1 MFFPLYIIIFLLLF
15 IIIIVVLL
23 HKQTAN
29 TRKEESN
36 HANRAYQQKQ
46 SIYNTYHTPTDN
58 TLKYNCIMSN
68 ISLCNVLALL
78 FAISIIPTVLGS
90 DCTFSTSGSHSIS
103 VDCNLTNTIEVS
115 SDLTIIGTKSDN
127 ALTMITRPGNGR
139 HFYNNGHAL
148 TLKNLHLTGG
158 VATSSP
164 NPAYSS
170 IQEAGIGGSIFMI
183 QGNLIISNCFFSSNT
198 ACAGGAIFY
207 YSRNNKGS
215 CSGADKT
222 TREACL
228 GAGTCTD
235 PSNTVVD
242 VNKDAC
248 LQSGTC
254 TCPGGADG
262 PGNKGECEGRGGC
275 SWTPTNTWTS
285 AGLTWSLLSGE
296 DYCGQVT
303 IEDTKFSGNKA
314 EICGNEQTQHFML
327 SDVSTT
333 LVIDSGV
340 GGAMY
345 IGSTYDIAGTGSTS
359 NNINVSKSVFSSN
372 NAYLGGALYI
382 LEGKHWPGKD
392 ISFTDTVF
400 SGNGPREYE
409 YSNDGPFTQGGGA
422 IAFVETAGIINEE
435 APPVTTL
442 SFNRCKFV
450 DNKAD
455 EKSKGSIL
463 LHISRKP
470 SSATGDWKPILDL
483 DQTTSVYQNSDPLAG
498 MKTPD
503 RRDFNSIGVNANLVT
518 AADTSDGYTFQK
530 IDSDYM
536 FIHRFVKTCSSDFP
550 SISSSILEIIAVS
563 NSGIFTTKSTSEGNI
578 NGYATNDVVTIAS
591 CTDSDNNGNYQ
602 IGSISGNEITLV
614 DKYTKAA
621 IVTIES
627 LDGMSCTIERAALE
641 ISSCTTSISEHLC
654 CEATPEISGIT
665 LREGG
670 TAVSTGTSLGG
681 TFATITGIN
690 FKTPNTAVPNNVI
703 AILSISAAGTY
714 RTTDNSAVAGT
725 GINSYAVD
733 DIVIIEGCSH
743 EDSLKNNGAFIISS
757 ISGNNITLIHKDT
770 FGAIATGTNKAGCKI
785 KNPNIVVTTNGVIWP
800 YVEVDSGNTILYATT
815 PSGLGANIP
824 VKIAINGVMSKY
836 DTIKFSYTLPNI
848 TAVPQIPKISGGSSS
863 KVKINVV
870 EFGTPAHVE
879 SLSIFIAAEGA
890 SACGGTACDNLNINA
905 GQVPADD
912 SVITISSVTTS
923 GVYTTADGGNPPGP
937 GIDNYHVNDIVV
949 VAGCTDTNKNG
960 EWKISTIN
968 GNDITLVHVDTGAAQ
983 SVSAQTDRGNCK
995 IYKLAGVNDIICDY
1009 SAAGAKEA
1017 CMDIVLAA
1025 GGQKS
1030 PPRTFCYGSEDEGA
1044 IIITKNAPDVTEGT
1058 SDSNYKLNLKDGV
1071 TRTQNVTVAITV
1083 NNTNDALP
1091 CTVSPTS
1098 VTFLISDTTDKTIT
1112 ITTSSNSVDE
1122 GTGYIVNQC
1131 TITHTISTTDPVYS
1145 LVDAESIKM
1154 NVTNDDNANVNLWY
1168 DKVYPVKFLAFYAN
1182 EGDSVA
1188 YDIKLETEPVADV
1201 TVTIDIN
1208 LNPLNDIEVAV
1219 GVITITS
1226 VTTNGVYTTADGSP
1240 AGTGIS
1246 SYTVNDIVTI
1256 KSCSASTENNG
1267 FFKISAITGNEITL
1281 INRATNGAIVTGA
1294 NHAGCTISKQ
1304 RMHPSP
1310 TPSITPSSSEL
1321 TFTSSNWDVYQTV
1334 TLTSADDKIEH
1345 DLSRFAILHTI
1356 STSDTVFQDKINALT
1371 TIKAIMDVG
1380 DNDDVGILHN
1390 ANNVTLNLVSTDSNT
1405 DKEVKV
1411 TKLNSEPVADV
1422 KIVVE
1427 IQAGKDF
1434 LTVTPT
1440 FITISKTN
1448 WDQENTAFTFHSGA
1462 ITGSDDNAIVTLRAE
1477 SDDLKYNTLNAA
1489 SFQFSITSNDDK
1501 GTLTG
1506 ISTEIQEVV
1515 EKGSVSYD
1523 IKLSK
1528 SGRNETVTVD
1538 ITATSSV
1545 PNLPCEVIPPSVT
1558 FAALP
1563 EADQNADAK
1572 SIIVKTSGNRIH
1584 DVNDPIA
1591 ICLVTH
1597 SVTSSDALYSGIS
1610 SQVLTVHVK
1619 NDDAADVK
1627 LWSINPTTQLP
1638 EYDVK
1643 FLSFY
1648 AEEGKSAMYA
1658 LRLESQP
1665 TDDVYIATSIA
1676 LDNNEFIPPPAPS
1689 IIAQPSS
1696 LLFTQ
1701 QNWNIYQNISLISQS
1716 DNIVHE
1722 LARFQVLHVVTT
1734 NDAIYAR
1741 EVNTT
1746 TNSILAVIDV
1756 GDDDT
1761 TGIEV
1766 NLLDEDLTLV
1776 EDGNSKRVKVSRLT
1790 SQPVSDVTI
1799 TATIPDEWANVV
1811 KVTPASVTI
1820 DEDQWDNVIANN
1832 IFTFNALTGAT
1843 KSASLDI
1850 ELQSDS
1856 DDVKYK
1862 LGSNKALVTAYV
1874 STAADAPTTN
1884 ITYSPPATSAE
1895 RLAKFVFST
1904 SKSDVVKFFYRL
1916 EGPTPIAKGELACPG
1931 GVCKAGK
1938 GVSFQTPMLDFG
1950 RHRIVVQAVTAANT
1964 QDPNGASH
1972 EWEISHCNDPNR
1984 VPSQYAKIEDNGAL
1998 ECIDC
2003 PHATGAN
2010 CDVMDAEWEHIYA
2023 NPEWWTSGSRE
2034 DNYYLCPLKKACIGG
2049 VKASVNGTLTV
2060 EKYRCALGYAGTVCA
2075 TCDEGYFLS
2084 EEQCIK
2090 CPEQKADANAVVVGT
2105 FSAIFIVFVLMLLNV
2120 MRVKTSKHHWNIMR
2134 ASTIEKKKN
2143 RKLDRKTLKQMR
2155 IFSRFAAT
2163 TLKTFIGYV
2172 QILSVSDTAFNIPW
2186 PKGFLSFLRILA
2198 PINLDFLSIS
2208 GVGCVVKFDFYT
2220 SYVTMMAMPLL
2231 LLLFVVVAYSLGLR
2245 RHKVYFGKQFTPVMA
2260 KSYTNHV
2267 LQFTMWIVIIF
2278 YPPVSRRAIQ
2288 YITCSE
2294 AIDGKHYLTQD
2305 YTLECFNE
2313 QWHTYFPYAMTA
2325 LIVYPLGIPAF
2336 FAFKLWSRHDKLKDS
2351 NVHARYG
2358 FLYEM
2363 YRDENYWWD
2372 VYEMLQKLFLTGVIV
2387 LIFPGKTLQVV
2398 IVVLAD
2404 LCFLMNLL
2412 IQKPHKEGPTRNLA
2426 MMANMACTLTMY
2438 CGLVLVSV
2446 PETGKQYS
2454 LLFDFIL
2461 ILMNG
2466 VVAVYAAIHI
2476 SPFKLFF
2483 IYVAGRARI
2492 KRQQAEELEKKRRR
2506 SLLPS
2511 TDRAKVG
2518 HVARSFT
2525 TRNMSQIIPAQK
2537 AKKNHEQHE
2546 ETEQNALRR
2555 DMVHEI
2561 TDEDHHNTTI
2571 NGVKG
2576 PHEL

>member
-1 MFFPLYIIIFLLLF
+1 M
-15 IIIIVVLL
+15 
-23 HKQTAN
+23 
-29 TRKEESN
+29 
-36 HANRAYQQKQ
+36 
-46 SIYNTYHTPTDN
+46 
-58 TLKYNCIMSN
+58 
-68 ISLCNVLALL
+68 
-78 FAISIIPTVLGS
+78 LGS

-103 VDCNLTNTIEVS
+103 VDCNLPNTVEVS

-127 ALTMITRPGNGR
+127 ALTMITGPENGR

-158 VATSSP
+158 VATSSQ
-164 NPAYSS
+164 NPANSS
-170 IQEAGIGGSIFMI
+170 EAGIGGSILMI
-183 QGNLIISNCFFSSNT
+183 GRKILTIDNCLFSSNT

-207 YSRNNKGS
+207 YSTNSKI
-215 CSGADKT
+215 CSTPSYTD
-222 TREACL
+222 EVSCL
-228 GAGTCTD
+228 GAGRCMH
-235 PSNTVVD
+235 SEKVVPEFTKES
-242 VNKDAC
+242 VC
-248 LQSGTC
+248 LNQGTC
-254 TCPGGADG
+254 CQTAAPEEPCEKAILKSVCDAD
-262 PGNKGECEGRGGC
+262 PALVY
-275 SWTPTNTWTS
+275 TYYTWTS
-285 AGLTWSLLSGE
+285 HGFTWTLDSGLNR
-296 DYCGQVT
+296 CGQVT
-303 IEDTKFSGNKA
+303 IENTKFSGNKA
-314 EICGNEQTQHFML
+314 QTDGCSSHFM
-327 SDVSTT
+327 VSEVSAT

-345 IGSTYDIAGTGSTS
+345 IGSTYNVDGTKSTS
-359 NNINVSKSVFSSN
+359 NTISVSKSAFSSN
-372 NAYLGGALYI
+372 EASLGGALYI
-382 LEGKHWPGKD
+382 VEGKQWPGKN
-392 ISFTDTVF
+392 IFFSDTVF
-400 SGNGPREYE
+400 SENRPGDVGS
-409 YSNDGPFTQGGGA
+409 SNLFAQGGGA
-422 IAFVETAGIINEE
+422 IAFLQIDGIANM
-435 APPVTTL
+435 AATPVTTF
-442 SFNRCKFV
+442 SFDKCKFV
-450 DNKAD
+450 DNILKG
-455 EKSKGSIL
+455 KGSIL
-463 LHISRKP
+463 LHISRKQ
-470 SSATGDWKPILDL
+470 SGVTWFPILNL
-483 DQTTSVYQNSDPLAG
+483 NQTATVYQNS
-498 MKTPD
+498 MQSENKFSST
-503 RRDFNSIGVNANLVT
+503 GVNIAG
-518 AADTSDGYTFQK
+518 DTSDGYTFQR
-530 IDSDYM
+530 IDYDYA
-536 FIHRFVKTCSSDFP
+536 FTTHDSSLLSCSSDFP

-591 CTDSDNNGNYQ
+591 CTDSNNNGNYQ

-627 LDGMSCTIERAALE
+627 VDGMSCTIERAALDIVKCLDG
-641 ISSCTTSISEHLC
+641 ISPHLC
-654 CEATPEISGIT
+654 CEATPEITKIV
-665 LREGG
+665 LNEGG
-670 TAVSTGTSLGG
+670 SNVNTGTSLGG

-690 FKTPNTAVPNNVI
+690 FKTPNAAIPNNVI
-703 AILSISAAGTY
+703 NIVSISAAGTY

-785 KNPNIVVTTNGVIWP
+785 KNPNIVVTTNGVVWP
-800 YVEVDSGNTILYATT
+800 YVEVDSSNTILYATT
-815 PSGLGANIP
+815 PSGLGGNIP

-836 DTIKFSYTLPNI
+836 DLDAGKFSYTLPNI

-1058 SDSNYKLNLKDGV
+1058 SDSNYKLNLKNGV
-1071 TRTQNVTVAITV
+1071 TRTQSVTVAITV

-1122 GTGYIVNQC
+1122 GTDYIVNQC

-1145 LVDAESIKM
+1145 LVDAESINM
-1154 NVTNDDNANVNLWY
+1154 NVINDDNANVNLWY

-1267 FFKISAITGNEITL
+1267 FFKISAISGNEITL
-1281 INRATNGAIVTGA
+1281 INRATNGAIVTGP

-1345 DLSRFAILHTI
+1345 DLGRFAILHTI

-1390 ANNVTLNLVSTDSNT
+1390 ANDVTLNLVSTDSNT

-1462 ITGSDDNAIVTLRAE
+1462 ITGSDDSAIVTLRAE

-1545 PNLPCEVIPPSVT
+1545 PNLPCEVIPPNVT
-1558 FAALP
+1558 FAVLP

-1584 DVNDPIA
+1584 DVNDTIA

-1790 SQPVSDVTI
+1790 SQPVSDITI

-1820 DEDQWDNVIANN
+1820 DKDQWDNVIANN

-1850 ELQSDS
+1850 ELKSDS

-1884 ITYSPPATSAE
+1884 ITYSPPAMSAE

-2313 QWHTYFPYAMTA
+2313 QWHAYFPYAMTA

-2336 FAFKLWSRHDKLKDS
+2336 FAFKLWSRHDKLQDS
-2351 NVHARYG
+2351 NVRARYG

-2363 YRDENYWWD
+2363 YRKENYWWD

-2412 IQKPHKEGPTRNLA
+2412 IQKPHTEGPTRNLA